1 MTYLLASTVTIPTE
15 LLVAILTLVLG
26 GGGVGGYLGLKKRSN
41 YDSAAEPTRQTAQTL
56 PEAGLVEME
65 MLNKLTRLERED
77 DEGVPYTYCLFR
89 GGAGADTLKRIEKH
103 TENAARDAARQLEK
117 QDRTNELLAQL
128 LLGERRRGSSEF
140 PAVKR

>member
-15 LLVAILTLVLG
+15 LLVVILTLALG
-26 GGGVGGYLGLKKRSN
+26 GGGVGGYLGLKKRAN
-41 YDSAAEPTRQTAQTL
+41 DDSASEAPRPPAQTL
-56 PEAGLVEME
+56 PEAGLVEVE
-65 MLNKLTRLERED
+65 MLNKLTRLARED

-103 TENAARDAARQLEK
+103 TEHAARDTARLLEK

-128 LLGERRRGSSEF
+128 LLVERRRGSSEF